1 MADPVDFVVKK
12 LPDDLSSHGGLALVG
27 RLFKRIN
34 LPALVDPKYP
44 VQAKRGGIAN
54 SDILTC
60 YLGLL
65 SLGKN
70 DFEAV
75 EGFRSQ
81 RFVTQA
87 LGLRAVP
94 SSVTLR
100 HRFDAMG
107 TEWSELADQI
117 NRAILG
123 LHINGAPIDF
133 GALSTGHLPLNIDT
147 FVMEQ
152 SDTAKEGVSYTYAGV
167 DGYCPIALYL
177 GTRGYGLELDL
188 RAGNQHSACES
199 EYNIERALGTACAVS
214 SAPLL
219 LRADA
224 GFCSQHLMARA
235 LEQAARLGPQLDLL
249 IKWNP
254 RSAPLEHIAAQRCA
268 DTSTL
273 WRQLRAGKRECL
285 WSEALP
291 AIERQEGQSRAVR
304 RAYRLSE
311 RTIDKKGNALL
322 LPEYV
327 LEGWTTTLGPQVSN
341 EEVIAL
347 YRDHAT
353 HEQFHAEFKTDMD
366 LRRLPSG
373 KFATNHLVCALAAVA
388 MNLLRLVGQNTLHES
403 DSPMRKAAL
412 RRRIKTVMQ
421 EMMFKAT
428 RIISHARGWVLGVS
442 GSDSGFAVFERAF
455 GKMLATQ
462 RPRRAKHRSSEI
474 TDPHKRGA
482 LRG

>member
-1 MADPVDFVVKK
+1 MADPVDFVVKQ
-12 LPDDLSSHGGLALVG
+12 LPYDLSSHGGLALVG

-44 VQAKRGGIAN
+44 VQAERGGIAN
-54 SDILTC
+54 SDILKC
-60 YLGLL
+60 YLALL
-65 SLGKN
+65 TLGKN

-75 EGFRSQ
+75 VGFRSQ
-81 RFVTQA
+81 RFAHQA

-94 SSVTLR
+94 SSATLR
-100 HRFDAMG
+100 QRFDAMG
-107 TEWSELADQI
+107 TAWSELADQI
-117 NRAILG
+117 NRAVLG

-133 GALSTGHLPLNIDT
+133 GALSTGHLPLDIDT

-152 SDTAKEGVSYTYAGV
+152 SDTHKEGVSYTYAGV

-177 GTRGYGLELDL
+177 GRRGYCLELDL
-188 RAGNQHSACES
+188 RAGSQHSACES

-214 SAPLL
+214 AAPLL
-219 LRADA
+219 LRADS
-224 GFCSQHLMARA
+224 GFCSQHLIAQTLRSAAA
-235 LEQAARLGPQLDLL
+235 LGRQVDLL

-254 RSAPLEHIAAQRCA
+254 RTAPVEKIAAQRCA
-268 DTSTL
+268 DTSTV

-285 WSEALP
+285 WIQALD
-291 AIERQEGQSRAVR
+291 AVEVREGCSRALR
-304 RAYRLSE
+304 RIYRLTE
-311 RTIDKKGNALL
+311 RTIDKKGQPLL

-327 LEGWTTTLGPQVSN
+327 LEGWTTTLGAEVGN

-366 LRRLPSG
+366 LSRLPSG

-388 MNLLRLVGQNTLHES
+388 MNLLRIVGQHTLHES

-421 EMMFKAT
+421 EMMYKAA
-428 RIISHARGWVLGVS
+428 RIIGHARGWVLGIS
-442 GSDSGFAVFERAF
+442 GSDSGFAVFERAHARM
-455 GKMLATQ
+455 KTA
-462 RPRRAKHRSSEI
+462 
-474 TDPHKRGA
+474 
-482 LRG
+482 

>member
-1 MADPVDFVVKK
+1 MADPVEFVVKK
-12 LPDDLSSHGGLALVG
+12 LPYDLSSHGGLALVG

-34 LPALVDPKYP
+34 LPAMIDPKYP
-44 VQAKRGGIAN
+44 VQTERGGIAN
-54 SDILTC
+54 SDILKC

-65 SLGKN
+65 TLGKN

-81 RFVTQA
+81 RFVHQA

-94 SSVTLR
+94 SSATLR
-100 HRFDAMG
+100 QRFDAMG
-107 TEWSELADQI
+107 TEWSELADRI
-117 NRAILG
+117 NRAVLG

-133 GALSTGHLPLNIDT
+133 GALSTGHLPLDIDT

-177 GTRGYGLELDL
+177 GTRGYCLELDL
-188 RAGNQHSACES
+188 RAGSQHSACES
-199 EYNIERALGTACAVS
+199 EHNIERALVTACAVS
-214 SAPLL
+214 AAPLL
-219 LRADA
+219 LRADS
-224 GFCSQHLMARA
+224 GFCSQHLIART
-235 LEQAARLGPQLDLL
+235 LEQAARLGRQVDLL

-254 RSAPLEHIAAQRCA
+254 RSAPVEQIAAQRCA
-268 DTSTL
+268 DTATV
-273 WRQLRAGKRECL
+273 WTQLRAGKRECL
-285 WSEALP
+285 WQEELS
-291 AIERQEGQSRAVR
+291 AIEVTDTQGAMAHRTLRHPLR
-304 RAYRLSE
+304 RVYRLTE
-311 RTIDKKGNALL
+311 RSIDRRGNALL

-327 LEGWTTTLGPQVSN
+327 LEGWTTTLGPQVGN

-388 MNLLRLVGQNTLHES
+388 MNLLRIVGQHTLHEG

-421 EMMFKAT
+421 EIAYFGECDRSFR
-428 RIISHARGWVLGVS
+428 RIV
-442 GSDSGFAVFERAF
+442 
-455 GKMLATQ
+455 
-462 RPRRAKHRSSEI
+462 
-474 TDPHKRGA
+474 TDG
-482 LRG
+482 LRGDFSAVSVT